1 MTGSKGEVSP
11 TTPTRPSAQLV
22 TKQIASN
29 IEDTSNILIYAQD
42 APPTNTDKFMYAHL
56 LSPNNL
62 QIHLPAKS
70 PEITRPSLSYCPL
83 SGYIRSV
90 HYIV

>member
-42 APPTNTDKFMYAHL
+42 APQPT
-56 LSPNNL
+56 P
-62 QIHLPAKS
+62 I
-70 PEITRPSLSYCPL
+70 SLCTL
-83 SGYIRSV
+83 TC
-90 HYIV
+90 